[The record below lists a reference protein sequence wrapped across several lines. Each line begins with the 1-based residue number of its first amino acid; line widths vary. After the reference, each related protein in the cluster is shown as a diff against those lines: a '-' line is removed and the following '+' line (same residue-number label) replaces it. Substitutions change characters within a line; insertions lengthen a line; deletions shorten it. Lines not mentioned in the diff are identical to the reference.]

1 MIKFS
6 TFWNFEKMARLQ
18 VTGPGVTNNNDDVA
32 LLLAQAVD
40 KNIT

>member
-1 MIKFS
+1 
-6 TFWNFEKMARLQ
+6 MARLQ

-40 KNIT
+40 KNITQKPTYQWP